1 MKKKSI
7 EERLEELKEIL
18 TTLEKEETSLT
29 DSLLLFERGLKTY
42 REGLQEL
49 EQVKSRIALLV
60 EGELVDDATG
70 EVNE

>member
-60 EGELVDDATG
+60 EGELVDYATG